1 MNLKR
6 NLSVIL
12 LSLSAAMPMVLTST
26 AHAQMF
32 SSAPAVSVTAF
43 DVAQLRT
50 ITPGSELEFTV
61 NGTPGAEVTLQIA
74 GATDGLRLSEVQ
86 AGRYTGTYTVRSR
99 DQLTAASLVTAR
111 LVKNGE
117 AVNVSL
123 DESLVIGA
131 SSPVPVAAAHIDA
144 FTVSAPDHTGPGDE
158 MNFSLTGAPGGKAR
172 AVVSGVTK
180 PIVLTETSRGVYEGS
195 YTVRR
200 RDRIDKEL
208 VATGYLVLN
217 KREISQRFAR
227 AEGDGRDSS
236 RRDSSNSRDSR
247 DDSSAVASCANC
259 GVVESVKQV
268 EVDKHSKNILGTIAG
283 GVVGGVLGNQV
294 GGGTGKTLA
303 TVAGAVGGAYAGNR
317 IENSMG
323 KTSEY
328 RVAVKLKSG
337 EIRTFTYAQDPT
349 LKVGARVRVENDQLV
364 RQ

>member
-6 NLSVIL
+6 KLSAVL
-12 LSLSAAMPMVLTST
+12 LALSAAMPMMLTST
-26 AHAQMF
+26 AHAQTF
-32 SSAPAVSVTAF
+32 SSTPAVSVTSF
-43 DVAQLRT
+43 DVEQLRT

-61 NGTPGAEVTLQIA
+61 NATPGAEVTLQIA
-74 GATDGLRLSEVQ
+74 GATDGLRLTEVQ

-99 DQLTAASLVTAR
+99 DRMSAASLVTAR

-117 AVNVSL
+117 AVSVSL

-131 SSPVPVAAAHIDA
+131 SSPVPVAAAHIEA
-144 FTVSAPDHTGPGDE
+144 FTVSAPDRIRPGDE
-158 MNFSLTGAPGGKAR
+158 MDFSLTGAPGGKAR

-200 RDRIDKEL
+200 RDRLEKEL

-217 KREISQRFAR
+217 KRETSQRFAR
-227 AEGDGRDSS
+227 AQGEDRDSS
-236 RRDSSNSRDSR
+236 RRDTRDTRDSR
-247 DDSSAVASCANC
+247 DNSRAVAGCESC
-259 GVVESVKQV
+259 GVVESVNLV
-268 EVDKHSKNILGTIAG
+268 EVEKHSPNILGTIAG

-294 GGGTGKTLA
+294 GGGDGKKLA
-303 TVAGAVGGAYAGNR
+303 TIAGAVGGAYAGNR

-328 RVAVKLKSG
+328 RVAVKLQSG
-337 EIRTFTYAQDPT
+337 AIRTFTYAVDPAVQ
-349 LKVGARVRVENDQLV
+349 VGARVRVENDQLV

>member
-6 NLSVIL
+6 NLSVVL
-12 LSLSAAMPMVLTST
+12 LSLSAAMPMMLTST
-26 AHAQMF
+26 AHAETF
-32 SSAPAVSVTAF
+32 SSTPAASVTAF

-50 ITPGSELEFTV
+50 ITPGSELEFTL

-74 GATDGLRLSEVQ
+74 GATDGLRLTEVQ

-99 DQLTAASLVTAR
+99 DRLTAASLVTAR

-117 AVNVSL
+117 EVSVSL

-144 FTVSAPDHTGPGDE
+144 FTVSAPDHIGPGDE

-172 AVVSGVTK
+172 ALVRGVTK
-180 PIVLTETSRGVYEGS
+180 PIVLTEASRGVYEGS

-200 RDRIDKEL
+200 RDRIEKEL

-217 KREISQRFAR
+217 KRETSQRFAR
-227 AEGDGRDSS
+227 AEGDDRDSS
-236 RRDSSNSRDSR
+236 RRDTRDSRDSR
-247 DDSSAVASCANC
+247 DDSSAVANCANC
-259 GVVESVKQV
+259 GVVESVNL
-268 EVDKHSKNILGTIAG
+268 VDKHSQNILGTIAG

-317 IENSMG
+317 IENSMQ

-328 RVAVKLKSG
+328 RVAVKLQSG
-337 EIRTFTYAQDPT
+337 DIRTVTFAEDPNF
-349 LKVGARVRVENDQLV
+349 KVGERVRVENDKLV